1 MLKRGFRLYVGILTG
16 DILDAGTRLQ
26 GVQVVM
32 SYDHGTGVTPV
43 EVFEESSHR
52 SLLFRRSCI
61 GGLTS
66 DVEPTLVADADRVA
80 VVVHAVGT
88 DHPFRSSWLD
98 LSVTTDDVVVPDAEV
113 ESPLAVPTVDLSR
126 RTHLVRPHRGT
137 VNNNQRYSSH
147 NPVQLIVA
155 SAVAMDVAIVATHLR
170 IEITTFFLFIIVGVI
185 IYKLSTFNSQLST
198 QFTLLLG

>member
-1 MLKRGFRLYVGILTG
+1 
-16 DILDAGTRLQ
+16 
-26 GVQVVM
+26 M
-32 SYDHGTGVTPV
+32 SYDHGAGVTPV
-43 EVFEESSHR
+43 KVFEQLSHS
-52 SLLFRRSCI
+52 SLLFRRSRV

-66 DVEPTLVADADRVA
+66 DVEPTLVAYADRVA

-88 DHPFRSSWLD
+88 DHPFWSSGLN
-98 LSVTTDDVVVPDAEV
+98 LSVTTDHVVVPDAEV
-113 ESPLAVPTVDLSR
+113 ESPLAVPCIDLSN
-126 RTHLVRPHRGT
+126 RTCLVRPHRGT